1 MLRVGVA
8 GVGRTDVLL
17 TNEVQDWE
25 DQAWPPRRDWLTN
38 ARSLE
43 EAEVWPCECL
53 RESGPGIAKRPL
65 CLQHSGNDREKQ
77 MRSKN
82 LELEKPYY
90 VQSPREC
97 VKTGVFTLYEMGLT
111 GLCSAECRYLTYLL
125 EGMFW
130 PVP

>member
-1 MLRVGVA
+1 M
-8 GVGRTDVLL
+8 LL
-17 TNEVQDWE
+17 TNEVQDSE

-82 LELEKPYY
+82 LELEKPHY

-97 VKTGVFTLYEMGLT
+97 VKTGVFTLYEMGLI
-111 GLCSAECRYLTYLL
+111 GLCSAECRYLIYLL